1 MNTAPVSM
9 VAVALSSAPEDIYKT
24 DAKVKALHADAGYE
38 QAIAMAKKFGL
49 KLPML

>member
-1 MNTAPVSM
+1 M
-9 VAVALSSAPEDIYKT
+9 VAVALSSDPEDIYKT
-24 DAKVKALHADAGYE
+24 DAKGKALHADAGYE